1 MGTRELAPCP
11 QCGCTKV
18 VPVVFGLPGDELMER
33 ARRGEVALGGCM
45 PLPGVIGACTECGRR
60 RSAQEASDADSA

>member
-18 VPVVFGLPGDELMER
+18 IPVVFGLPGDALMER

-45 PLPGVIGACTECGRR
+45 RLEGVLGACTECGHWRTSR
-60 RSAQEASDADSA
+60 E